1 MILFTTCRDY
11 PEPTPSLAALLQ
23 ALSRRGV
30 EASLRIWTDT
40 PIETFAAADLVLP
53 ICCWDYHAQPQRFA
67 DWIDALDGR
76 GTRLVNDA
84 EVLRWNLRKTYL
96 LEMAADGLA
105 IPKTVHLPQTSADA
119 IEARMCRE
127 GWDRAILKPVS
138 GQSGFGVQKLELDR
152 RPEWSLE
159 GYSGGEA
166 LLQAF
171 QSDIGA
177 LGETTLTFID
187 GVFSHAIRR
196 RLKPGEWRANLQYG
210 ATPEAFDPPPEVVE
224 AARLYLD
231 AAPQPPVYARVDGLA
246 RADGFMLMELE
257 LIEPYLYFEFVPGRA
272 ERMAQALVSRL

>member
-1 MILFTTCRDY
+1 MILIATCREY

-30 EASLRIWTDT
+30 EAGLRIWTET
-40 PIETFAAADLVLP
+40 PVETFAVADLVLP
-53 ICCWDYHAQPQRFA
+53 ICCWDYHADPQRFA
-67 DWIDALDGR
+67 DWIDELDRR
-76 GTRLVNDA
+76 GARLINDA

-96 LEMAADGLA
+96 LEMAASGLA
-105 IPKTVHLPQTSADA
+105 VPKTVHLPLASADA
-119 IEARMCRE
+119 IETRMRRE
-127 GWDRAILKPVS
+127 GWDCAILKPVS

-152 RPEWSLE
+152 RSEWSLDS
-159 GYSGGEA
+159 YDAKEA

-210 ATPEAFDPPPEVVE
+210 ATPEAFDPAPEVVE
-224 AARLYLD
+224 AARRYLD
-231 AAPQPPVYARVDGLA
+231 AAPRLPVYARVDGLA
-246 RADGFMLMELE
+246 RPDGFMLMELE
-257 LIEPYLYFEFVPGRA
+257 LIEPYLYFEFAPGRA
-272 ERMAQALVSRL
+272 ERLAEALISRL